1 MNLLFSLLLSARA
14 HAETPLVVLHLDPGA
29 ASSASAG
36 PEAGISG
43 KLEFPIAFFIM
54 YTAPAMVR
62 LVTGHGSVDEVLTPS
77 PPMSPEYL
85 LFVNRGLDPGDPVEW
100 GGGMGLRFHPLGT
113 AAAYVPPAR
122 GLWIDANGRYGTRG
136 WGFDSSLGW
145 DLSLSEVV
153 LLGPVVGVVREQGEW
168 RKVASLSL
176 SFSLNMEAIDGSDE
190 P

>member
-1 MNLLFSLLLSARA
+1 MATYFWAAQLVSGQLWLIRERVDRARP
-14 HAETPLVVLHLDPGA
+14 EPCA
-29 ASSASAG
+29 AAP
-36 PEAGISG
+36 PE
-43 KLEFPIAFFIM
+43 
-54 YTAPAMVR
+54 
-62 LVTGHGSVDEVLTPS
+62 PS
-77 PPMSPEYL
+77 PPCKLASCEACKQLGYL